1 MLSGFP
7 FRMVGQVQ
15 RAYSQFLD
23 LINQEMRTPHPQQ
36 PDIPMAADPRLD
48 LTPFLYRTLESLQKE
63 VTYAG
68 RYRNADPI
76 GTPTISDPTSQ
87 LRGTGTNSSTAA
99 SGGDNSTVG
108 SSTTGSGGT
117 STTSA
122 SPDGYNTSPIQPYT
136 VKPPGQPIS
145 GAPAENPYKDA
156 FNRVVGLLSSPV
168 QLPFLGQQ
176 SPATQEYGQANYS
189 SPQAPS
195 YNNQG
200 QQISQPLNGSNQAYS
215 NNSSQTSQAI
225 SDQQLLANGVSP
237 ESLEVINHFGAD
249 APAVLNNYAVQSR
262 RCFSNNKQSVTG
274 SCWIIK
280 RNSEE
285 HKAYE
290 QILTDPDVLADYTCE
305 FFGPNGP
312 YPVEEDP
319 AGQVVGN
326 QGITPQQ
333 QAAAL
338 QQQQAAAQARSDRF
352 ARPQMPVPPQPQAP
366 ENTGDFWNNF
376 GTLTDK
382 DPANA
387 WRYLNQ
393 AQQTPDIFRNKMLV
407 ME

>member
-1 MLSGFP
+1 MQAGIEMPTQSAPQPSVTPQSSYGAP
-7 FRMVGQVQ
+7 VQTAAQQPAVATTPQWVAPQQAAVAPAPQVQ
-15 RAYSQFLD
+15 AQMGTTQVPYSP
-23 LINQEMRTPHPQQ
+23 TPSSPQVN
-36 PDIPMAADPRLD
+36 P
-48 LTPFLYRTLESLQKE
+48 
-63 VTYAG
+63 
-68 RYRNADPI
+68 
-76 GTPTISDPTSQ
+76 
-87 LRGTGTNSSTAA
+87 
-99 SGGDNSTVG
+99 
-108 SSTTGSGGT
+108 
-117 STTSA
+117 SA
-122 SPDGYNTSPIQPYT
+122 P
-136 VKPPGQPIS
+136 
-145 GAPAENPYKDA
+145 APAENPYKDA

-225 SDQQLLANGVSP
+225 SDQQLLANGGSP

-249 APAVLNNYAVQSR
+249 APAVLNDYACRVEDSL
-262 RCFSNNKQSVTG
+262 VTTNQQLNEAV
-274 SCWIIK
+274 SLLQEI
-280 RNSEE
+280 NEE

-305 FFGPNGP
+305 FFGPEGP
-312 YPVEEDP
+312 YPVEEEP

-326 QGITPQQ
+326 QGITAQQ

-338 QQQQAAAQARSDRF
+338 QQQQAAAAQAQQGQQF
-352 ARPQMPVPPQPQAP
+352 ARPQMPVPPQPQAQ
-366 ENTGDFWNNF
+366 ENTGEFWNNF
-376 GTLTDK
+376 GALTDK

>member
-1 MLSGFP
+1 MQADTVMPTQSAPQPSATPQSSYGAP
-7 FRMVGQVQ
+7 VQTAAQQPVVATTPQWVAPQQAAVAPAPQVQ
-15 RAYSQFLD
+15 AQMGTTQVPYSP
-23 LINQEMRTPHPQQ
+23 TPSSPQ
-36 PDIPMAADPRLD
+36 
-48 LTPFLYRTLESLQKE
+48 
-63 VTYAG
+63 V
-68 RYRNADPI
+68 
-76 GTPTISDPTSQ
+76 
-87 LRGTGTNSSTAA
+87 
-99 SGGDNSTVG
+99 
-108 SSTTGSGGT
+108 
-117 STTSA
+117 
-122 SPDGYNTSPIQPYT
+122 SPS
-136 VKPPGQPIS
+136 
-145 GAPAENPYKDA
+145 APAENPYKDA

-215 NNSSQTSQAI
+215 NSSSQTSQEI

-249 APAVLNNYAVQSR
+249 APAVLNDYACRVEDSLITTNQQL
-262 RCFSNNKQSVTG
+262 NEAVALLQEIN
-274 SCWIIK
+274 
-280 RNSEE
+280 EE

-305 FFGPNGP
+305 FFGPQGP
-312 YPVEEDP
+312 YPVEEDQ
-319 AGQVVGN
+319 AQGQYVGN
-326 QGITPQQ
+326 PGITPQQ
-333 QAAAL
+333 Q
-338 QQQQAAAQARSDRF
+338 QAAADQRF

-376 GTLTDK
+376 GSLADK

>member
-1 MLSGFP
+1 MQDATAAQTQSAP
-7 FRMVGQVQ
+7 QVSQTPQTSYVAPQTAAQAPSVATSPQWVAPQTTQMAPAPQVQ
-15 RAYSQFLD
+15 AQMGTTQVPYNPTQSS
-23 LINQEMRTPHPQQ
+23 PQ
-36 PDIPMAADPRLD
+36 
-48 LTPFLYRTLESLQKE
+48 
-63 VTYAG
+63 V
-68 RYRNADPI
+68 
-76 GTPTISDPTSQ
+76 
-87 LRGTGTNSSTAA
+87 
-99 SGGDNSTVG
+99 
-108 SSTTGSGGT
+108 
-117 STTSA
+117 
-122 SPDGYNTSPIQPYT
+122 SPS
-136 VKPPGQPIS
+136 
-145 GAPAENPYKDA
+145 APAENPYKDA

-249 APAVLNNYAVQSR
+249 APAVLNNYAVQIEDALVKT
-262 RCFSNNKQSVTG
+262 NGQLQEAVGLLKEIQAEHQS
-274 SCWIIK
+274 
-280 RNSEE
+280 
-285 HKAYE
+285 YE

-305 FFGPNGP
+305 FFGENGP
-312 YPVEEDP
+312 YPVEEEP

-338 QQQQAAAQARSDRF
+338 QQQQAAAAQADQRF

-366 ENTGDFWNNF
+366 ENNGDFWNNF
-376 GTLTDK
+376 GALTDK

>member
-1 MLSGFP
+1 MQADTAMPTQSAPQPSATPQPSYGAP
-7 FRMVGQVQ
+7 VSQTAAQQPVVATTPQWVAPQQAAVAPAPQVQ
-15 RAYSQFLD
+15 AQMGTTQVPYSP
-23 LINQEMRTPHPQQ
+23 TPSSPQVN
-36 PDIPMAADPRLD
+36 P
-48 LTPFLYRTLESLQKE
+48 
-63 VTYAG
+63 
-68 RYRNADPI
+68 
-76 GTPTISDPTSQ
+76 
-87 LRGTGTNSSTAA
+87 
-99 SGGDNSTVG
+99 
-108 SSTTGSGGT
+108 
-117 STTSA
+117 SA
-122 SPDGYNTSPIQPYT
+122 P
-136 VKPPGQPIS
+136 
-145 GAPAENPYKDA
+145 APAENPYKDA

-249 APAVLNNYAVQSR
+249 APAVLNDYACRVEDSLITTNQQLNEAVSLLQEI
-262 RCFSNNKQSVTG
+262 N
-274 SCWIIK
+274 
-280 RNSEE
+280 EE

-305 FFGPNGP
+305 FFGPEGP
-312 YPVEEDP
+312 YPVEEEP
-319 AGQVVGN
+319 VGQVVGN
-326 QGITPQQ
+326 QGITAQQ

-338 QQQQAAAQARSDRF
+338 QQQQAAAAQADQRF

-376 GTLTDK
+376 GSLADK

>member
-1 MLSGFP
+1 MQADTAMPTQSAPQPSVTPQASYGAP
-7 FRMVGQVQ
+7 VQTAAQQPAVATTPQWVAPQQAAVAPAPQVQ
-15 RAYSQFLD
+15 AQMGTTQVPYSP
-23 LINQEMRTPHPQQ
+23 TPSSPQ
-36 PDIPMAADPRLD
+36 
-48 LTPFLYRTLESLQKE
+48 
-63 VTYAG
+63 V
-68 RYRNADPI
+68 
-76 GTPTISDPTSQ
+76 
-87 LRGTGTNSSTAA
+87 
-99 SGGDNSTVG
+99 
-108 SSTTGSGGT
+108 
-117 STTSA
+117 
-122 SPDGYNTSPIQPYT
+122 SPS
-136 VKPPGQPIS
+136 
-145 GAPAENPYKDA
+145 APAENPYKDA

-249 APAVLNNYAVQSR
+249 APAVLNDYACRVEDSL
-262 RCFSNNKQSVTG
+262 VTTNQQLNEAV
-274 SCWIIK
+274 SLLQEI
-280 RNSEE
+280 NEE

-305 FFGPNGP
+305 FFGPEGP
-312 YPVEEDP
+312 YPVEEEP
-319 AGQVVGN
+319 VGQVVGN
-326 QGITPQQ
+326 QGITAQQ

-338 QQQQAAAQARSDRF
+338 QQQQAAAAQAQADPRF

-376 GTLTDK
+376 GSLADK

>member
-1 MLSGFP
+1 MQADTAMPTQSAPQPSVTPQASYGAP
-7 FRMVGQVQ
+7 VQTAAQQPAVATTPQWVAPQQAAVAPAPQVQ
-15 RAYSQFLD
+15 AQMGTTQVPYSP
-23 LINQEMRTPHPQQ
+23 TPSSPQ
-36 PDIPMAADPRLD
+36 
-48 LTPFLYRTLESLQKE
+48 
-63 VTYAG
+63 V
-68 RYRNADPI
+68 
-76 GTPTISDPTSQ
+76 
-87 LRGTGTNSSTAA
+87 
-99 SGGDNSTVG
+99 
-108 SSTTGSGGT
+108 
-117 STTSA
+117 
-122 SPDGYNTSPIQPYT
+122 SPS
-136 VKPPGQPIS
+136 
-145 GAPAENPYKDA
+145 APAENPYKDA

-249 APAVLNNYAVQSR
+249 APAVLNNYAVQVEDALITT
-262 RCFSNNKQSVTG
+262 NNQLQEAVGLLKEM
-274 SCWIIK
+274 
-280 RNSEE
+280 SEE

-290 QILTDPDVLADYTCE
+290 TILTDPDVLADYTCE
-305 FFGPNGP
+305 FYGPNGP
-312 YPVEEDP
+312 YPVEEEP

-326 QGITPQQ
+326 QGITQQQ

-338 QQQQAAAQARSDRF
+338 QQQQAAAQAQADPRF

-376 GTLTDK
+376 GALTDK

>member
-1 MLSGFP
+1 MQADTVMPTQSAPQPSATPQSSYGAP
-7 FRMVGQVQ
+7 VQTAAQQPAVATTPQWVAPQQAAVAPAPQVQ
-15 RAYSQFLD
+15 AQMGTTQVPYSPTQSS
-23 LINQEMRTPHPQQ
+23 PQVS
-36 PDIPMAADPRLD
+36 P
-48 LTPFLYRTLESLQKE
+48 
-63 VTYAG
+63 
-68 RYRNADPI
+68 
-76 GTPTISDPTSQ
+76 
-87 LRGTGTNSSTAA
+87 
-99 SGGDNSTVG
+99 
-108 SSTTGSGGT
+108 
-117 STTSA
+117 SA
-122 SPDGYNTSPIQPYT
+122 PQ
-136 VKPPGQPIS
+136 
-145 GAPAENPYKDA
+145 AENPYKDA

-215 NNSSQTSQAI
+215 NNYSQTSQEI
-225 SDQQLLANGVSP
+225 TDQQLLANGVSP

-249 APAVLNNYAVQSR
+249 APAVLNNYAVQIEDALVKTNSQLQEAVGLL
-262 RCFSNNKQSVTG
+262 KEIQAEHQS
-274 SCWIIK
+274 
-280 RNSEE
+280 
-285 HKAYE
+285 YE
-290 QILTDPDVLADYTCE
+290 TILTDPDVLADYTCE
-305 FFGPNGP
+305 FFGENGP
-312 YPVEEDP
+312 YPVEEP
-319 AGQVVGN
+319 VGQVVGN

-338 QQQQAAAQARSDRF
+338 QQQQAAAAQQQGQQF
-352 ARPQMPVPPQPQAP
+352 ARPQMPVPPQPQAQ

>member
-1 MLSGFP
+1 MQADTAMPTQSAPQPSVTPQASYGAP
-7 FRMVGQVQ
+7 VQTAAQQPAVATTPQWVAPQQAAVAPAPQVQ
-15 RAYSQFLD
+15 AQMGTTQVPYSP
-23 LINQEMRTPHPQQ
+23 TPSSPQ
-36 PDIPMAADPRLD
+36 
-48 LTPFLYRTLESLQKE
+48 
-63 VTYAG
+63 V
-68 RYRNADPI
+68 
-76 GTPTISDPTSQ
+76 
-87 LRGTGTNSSTAA
+87 
-99 SGGDNSTVG
+99 
-108 SSTTGSGGT
+108 
-117 STTSA
+117 
-122 SPDGYNTSPIQPYT
+122 SPS
-136 VKPPGQPIS
+136 
-145 GAPAENPYKDA
+145 APAENPYKDA

-200 QQISQPLNGSNQAYS
+200 MQTSQPLNGSNQAYS

-249 APAVLNNYAVQSR
+249 APAVLNNYAVQVEDALINT
-262 RCFSNNKQSVTG
+262 NNQLQEAVGLLKEM
-274 SCWIIK
+274 
-280 RNSEE
+280 SEE

-290 QILTDPDVLADYTCE
+290 TILTDPDVLADYTCE
-305 FFGPNGP
+305 FYGPNGP
-312 YPVEEDP
+312 YPVEEEP

-326 QGITPQQ
+326 QGITQQQ

-338 QQQQAAAQARSDRF
+338 QQQQAAAQAQADPRF

-376 GTLTDK
+376 GALTDK

>member
-1 MLSGFP
+1 MQADTAMPTQSAPQPSVTPQASYGAP
-7 FRMVGQVQ
+7 VQTAAQQPAVATTPQWVAPQQAAVAPAPQVQ
-15 RAYSQFLD
+15 AQMGTTQVPYSPTQSS
-23 LINQEMRTPHPQQ
+23 PQ
-36 PDIPMAADPRLD
+36 
-48 LTPFLYRTLESLQKE
+48 
-63 VTYAG
+63 
-68 RYRNADPI
+68 
-76 GTPTISDPTSQ
+76 
-87 LRGTGTNSSTAA
+87 SSP
-99 SGGDNSTVG
+99 S
-108 SSTTGSGGT
+108 
-117 STTSA
+117 
-122 SPDGYNTSPIQPYT
+122 
-136 VKPPGQPIS
+136 
-145 GAPAENPYKDA
+145 AENPYKEA

-249 APAVLNNYAVQSR
+249 APAVLNNYAVQVEDALINT
-262 RCFSNNKQSVTG
+262 NNQLQEAVGLLKEIQAEHQS
-274 SCWIIK
+274 
-280 RNSEE
+280 
-285 HKAYE
+285 YE

-305 FFGPNGP
+305 FFGENGP
-312 YPVEEDP
+312 YPVEEEP
-319 AGQVVGN
+319 VGQVVGN
-326 QGITPQQ
+326 QGITQQQ

-338 QQQQAAAQARSDRF
+338 QQQQAAAAQADPRF

-366 ENTGDFWNNF
+366 ENNGDFWNNF
-376 GTLTDK
+376 GALTDK

-393 AQQTPDIFRNKMLV
+393 AQQSPDIFRNKMLV

>member
-1 MLSGFP
+1 MQADTAMPTQSAPQPSVTPQASYGAP
-7 FRMVGQVQ
+7 VQTAAQQPAVATTPQWVAPQQAAVAPAPQVQ
-15 RAYSQFLD
+15 AQMGTTQVPYSPTQSS
-23 LINQEMRTPHPQQ
+23 PQ
-36 PDIPMAADPRLD
+36 
-48 LTPFLYRTLESLQKE
+48 
-63 VTYAG
+63 
-68 RYRNADPI
+68 
-76 GTPTISDPTSQ
+76 
-87 LRGTGTNSSTAA
+87 
-99 SGGDNSTVG
+99 
-108 SSTTGSGGT
+108 
-117 STTSA
+117 A
-122 SPDGYNTSPIQPYT
+122 SPS
-136 VKPPGQPIS
+136 
-145 GAPAENPYKDA
+145 APQAENPYKDA

-215 NNSSQTSQAI
+215 NNYSQTSQEI
-225 SDQQLLANGVSP
+225 TDQQLLANGVSP

-249 APAVLNNYAVQSR
+249 APAVLNNYAVQIEDALVKTNSQLQEAVGLL
-262 RCFSNNKQSVTG
+262 KEIQTEHQS
-274 SCWIIK
+274 
-280 RNSEE
+280 
-285 HKAYE
+285 YE

-305 FFGPNGP
+305 FFGENGP
-312 YPVEEDP
+312 YPVEEP

-326 QGITPQQ
+326 PGITPQQ

-338 QQQQAAAQARSDRF
+338 QQQQAAAAQQQGQQF
-352 ARPQMPVPPQPQAP
+352 ARPQMPVPPQPQAQ